1 MKESSKSAVLGI
13 TLTLL
18 GGIFW
23 GFSGSCGQ
31 YLFTNCGVTPRWLVP
46 IRMISTGAIL
56 LGGAA
61 VKTKIKY
68 LTFGETGAEPCVC
81 LHSRSSGL

>member
-1 MKESSKSAVLGI
+1 MKESSKNAVLGI

-46 IRMISTGAIL
+46 IRMI
-56 LGGAA
+56 
-61 VKTKIKY
+61 
-68 LTFGETGAEPCVC
+68 
-81 LHSRSSGL
+81 